1 MNDTRPTDLV
11 LAERRG
17 GVLLLTLNRPDR
29 LNAWTA
35 ALEDQYFARLD
46 DAEADPAV
54 RVIVLTGAGRGF
66 CAGADMEDLSELSA
80 GTQRLERPRP
90 RYFPATLRKP
100 LIAAINGAAAGL
112 GLIEA
117 LYCDVRFC
125 TPEAKLTTAFA
136 RRGLI
141 AEYGLAWMLPRLI
154 GQSRALDL
162 LLSARVVMGEEALQL
177 GMVDRLAAPERLVD
191 DAVAYAQDIAENCS
205 PTALA
210 IIKGQVRRALE
221 DGFVQAAEEAERL
234 TNEAVKRPDFG
245 EGIASYLERR
255 PPRFAPLE
263 PSARPANGM

>member
-1 MNDTRPTDLV
+1 MSDIRQADLV
-11 LAERRG
+11 LAEQRG

-29 LNAWTA
+29 LNAWTP
-35 ALEDQYFARLD
+35 ALEDAYFARLD
-46 DAEADPAV
+46 DAESDPAV
-54 RVIVLTGAGRGF
+54 RAIVLTGAGRGF
-66 CAGADMEDLSELSA
+66 CAGADMKDLSEVSA

-90 RYFPATLRKP
+90 RYFPATVHKP
-100 LIAAINGAAAGL
+100 LIAAINGATAGL

-125 TPEAKLTTAFA
+125 TPDAKLTTAFA

-162 LLSARVVMGEEALQL
+162 LLSARVVLGDEALEL
-177 GMVDRLAAPERLVD
+177 GLVDRLAAPERLVD
-191 DAVAYAQDIAENCS
+191 VTVAYAQDIADNCS

-221 DGFVQAAEEAERL
+221 EGFVQSAEEAERL
-234 TNEAVKRPDFG
+234 TNEAVERPDFA

-255 PPRFAPLE
+255 PPSFAPLE
-263 PSARPANGM
+263 PPARPADGV

>member
-1 MNDTRPTDLV
+1 
-11 LAERRG
+11 
-17 GVLLLTLNRPDR
+17 
-29 LNAWTA
+29 
-35 ALEDQYFARLD
+35 
-46 DAEADPAV
+46 
-54 RVIVLTGAGRGF
+54 
-66 CAGADMEDLSELSA
+66 
-80 GTQRLERPRP
+80 
-90 RYFPATLRKP
+90 
-100 LIAAINGAAAGL
+100 
-112 GLIEA
+112 
-117 LYCDVRFC
+117 
-125 TPEAKLTTAFA
+125 
-136 RRGLI
+136 
-141 AEYGLAWMLPRLI
+141 
-154 GQSRALDL
+154 
-162 LLSARVVMGEEALQL
+162 MGEEALQL